1 MRSMPVFD
9 HGPREFPGGA
19 DYVVSHFDYLNS
31 SARVEAAKVRA
42 VVERMFDRYPA
53 QMQEAL
59 RPRLR
64 SVDNNTHLGAFFE
77 LTLHDLLLRSGC
89 RVLAVEPDL
98 EITPR
103 SPDFLARTPQGHRF
117 YLEATLATG
126 RSRSEEGAD
135 RRLREAVQAIDSVH
149 SPDFF
154 LELHISGMPAAPVS
168 GGRLRRALEEWLNGL
183 DYLQVRRIWGESEER
198 PVFRYEQNGVRFKIL
213 PIPRAA
219 SRGTMQRSRAIGVRM
234 PEAVWVQPQEAIKN
248 AILPKATRYGRLD
261 APYLIAVNAM
271 DDHADEESAV
281 DAAFGTPTVFVRRT
295 DSGFAEHAGR
305 DGDGIWRGRSGP
317 VNTRVSGILSVERL
331 TPWSLAQSRARLI
344 INPWSRHPLPD
355 PPFAIDRLAV
365 QQERLHR
372 TDGLSVREIFEL
384 PEGWPG

>member
-9 HGPREFPGGA
+9 DRSRELPRGA
-19 DYVVSHFDYLNS
+19 DYVVSHFEYLNS

-42 VVERMFDRYPA
+42 VVGRMFDRYPA

-59 RPRLR
+59 RRRLR
-64 SVDNNTHLGAFFE
+64 SVDDNTHLSAFFE
-77 LTLHDLLLRSGC
+77 LALHDLLLRSGC
-89 RVLAVEPDL
+89 RALAVEPDL
-98 EITPR
+98 GGTPR
-103 SPDFLARTPQGHRF
+103 SPDFLARTPQGERF

-135 RRLREAVQAIDSVH
+135 RRLKEAFQAIDSVC

-154 LELHISGMPAAPVS
+154 LELHIAGMPAAPVS
-168 GGRLRRALEEWLNGL
+168 GGRLRRALERWLNSL
-183 DYLQVRRIWGESEER
+183 DYQQVKRTWDESEEC
-198 PVFRYEQNGVRFKIL
+198 PVFRYEQHGVCFKIL

-234 PEAVWVQPQEAIKN
+234 PEAQWVQPQEAIKN
-248 AILPKATRYGRLD
+248 AISAKAARYGQLD
-261 APYLIAVNAM
+261 APYLVAINAM

-295 DSGFAEHAGR
+295 HAGFDEHAGR
-305 DGDGIWRGRSGP
+305 NGDGIWCGRSGP
-317 VNTRVSGILSVERL
+317 VNTRVSGILSTERL

-344 INPWSRHPLPD
+344 INPWSRHPLSD
-355 PPFAIDRLAV
+355 PPFPIDRLAV
-365 QQERLHR
+365 QQERLNR

-384 PEGWPG
+384 PEGWPE